1 MAEPIV
7 IVGASLA
14 GLRAAQAVR
23 AGGHDGDLV
32 VVGAEEHLPYTRPPL
47 SKELLRGV
55 QEPADCALP
64 GSDALQGVDW
74 RLGTPAAALDRADK
88 QIVLADGSAITY
100 NKAILATGCRART
113 WQGPGA
119 GLDGVFTLRDLGD
132 ALALRTA
139 LEAGGRLVVV
149 GAGFVGCEVAA
160 TAAHRGVQVTIV
172 DVAPHPMLPLG
183 PELGGLMADLHRAH
197 GIALRLG
204 VGVRA
209 LRGPGQVTSVEL
221 QDGTSLEADA
231 VLVATGAI
239 PNVEWLAGSGLTI
252 DRGVVADATLTS
264 VDDPD
269 VLVAG
274 DLACWPSALAGG
286 AIVRVEHWT
295 NAAEQG
301 TLAGRNALIDD
312 PAQRTALSSVPMFW
326 SDQHDR
332 KVQAVGLPG
341 AADEITIAESS
352 PDGDRLVAIG
362 ARDGRLV
369 AAIAF
374 NAAKRLGWYRRQL
387 AAGARAEQV
396 LAAAAADPAAL
407 GAATAPAEVV
417 N

>member
-1 MAEPIV
+1 M

-23 AGGHDGDLV
+23 VAGHEGDLV
-32 VVGAEEHLPYTRPPL
+32 IVGAEEHLPYTRPPL
-47 SKELLRGV
+47 SKELLRGD
-55 QEPADCALP
+55 QEAADCALP
-64 GSDALQGVDW
+64 GADAVPGADW
-74 RLGTPAAALDRADK
+74 RLGTPAARLDRGAREV
-88 QIVLADGSAITY
+88 VLADGTTIAY
-100 NKAILATGCRART
+100 NRVILATGCRART

-132 ALALRTA
+132 GLALRTA
-139 LEAGGRLVVV
+139 LQAGGRLVVV

-160 TAAHRGVQVTIV
+160 TAAHRGVHVTVV

-197 GIALRLG
+197 GIDLRLG
-204 VGVRA
+204 TGVRA
-209 LRGPGQVTSVEL
+209 LRGPGQVTAVEL
-221 QDGTSLEADA
+221 DDGTSLEADA
-231 VLVATGAI
+231 VLVATGAV
-239 PNVEWLAGSGLTI
+239 PNVEWLADSGLTI

-286 AIVRVEHWT
+286 AVVRVEHWT
-295 NAAEQG
+295 NAVEQG
-301 TLAGRNALIDD
+301 RLAGRNALVDD
-312 PAQRTALSSVPMFW
+312 PAQRTPLTSVPTFW

-341 AADEITIAESS
+341 AADEITIAEAT
-352 PDGDRLVAIG
+352 PDGERLVAIG

-374 NAAKRLGWYRRQL
+374 NATKRLGWYRRQL
-387 AAGARAEQV
+387 AAGTPPAQV
-396 LAAAAADPAAL
+396 LAEAAADPAAL
-407 GAATAPAEVV
+407 GAAEAPTVAGT
-417 N
+417 